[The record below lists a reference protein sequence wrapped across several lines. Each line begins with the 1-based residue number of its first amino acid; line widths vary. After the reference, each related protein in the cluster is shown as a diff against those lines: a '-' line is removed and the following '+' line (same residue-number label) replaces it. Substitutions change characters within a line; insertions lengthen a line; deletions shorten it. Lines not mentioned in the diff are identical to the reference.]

1 MTDYVMIR
9 GDRLTVAKYMLEDDF
24 IAELGSDRARLVLYV
39 HEDKPTEITYGP
51 TIDSLDIPKELISRL
66 RELGIE
72 RLYDF
77 QWEAYK
83 SIINGYDTAIMAGT
97 GVGKTE
103 AFLLPLISLS
113 LNRGVKAI
121 IMYPTKALAR
131 DQMIRIQKYITPL
144 GMSVL
149 PYDGDTSSDI
159 RSKVYASPPN
169 ILITNPDMISETLT
183 HVSKFREILREYG
196 LIVLDD
202 FHIYN
207 GVFGAHVHYVL
218 KRMSRFMRNPQ
229 YVVSTATVGNPTEFA
244 KRLLGIDDI
253 RLIQGP
259 EGRRGITRHL
269 LVRPI
274 SRGRVAEA
282 AELAVTCVRR
292 GMKCL
297 VFADS
302 HRFVEL
308 IKRLVDKRGV
318 GDRVRVHRAGLTIEE
333 RHEVEDGFKQ
343 GRYLVLLATPTLE
356 MGIDIGDVDTA
367 VMATI
372 PPSYSKYLQRS
383 GRVGRRGQLS
393 YVIQVLGDD
402 PMSTYYSSSPR
413 EFYARKP
420 EDLYVEERNDEIARR
435 HCLLM
440 TYEKPVRSGSVDI
453 YCEEILKSLVN
464 DGLVEVRGNYYV
476 VTEKGREV
484 VRATRGIRGIGDV
497 VKILSDGKRA
507 IGFRELPM
515 ALRELHEGAVYL
527 HGGRVYEVYKFDID
541 GRRAFVKRLPDDY
554 DLYTT
559 ALYYSE
565 PSINE
570 VLEEGS
576 IHAIPYQYAKLTIRE
591 VVYGYL
597 VKRFSSNEVVERRE
611 FRQPLSYEFRTK
623 GIVIYAPFI
632 TFSPFENIDIVER
645 GKAYHAAEHIMIMV
659 GENVIGAG
667 PTDMGGISYPTGHII
682 IYDSY
687 PGGSGATKM
696 LLSRIDD
703 VLRISLDVLTHCTCV
718 DGCPKCV
725 YSPYCGNDNHY
736 LSRRNAI
743 RVIDAI
749 LRGMSSKITEIPSI
763 TGEPYD

>member
-1 MTDYVMIR
+1 MIK
-9 GDRLTVAKYMLEDDF
+9 GDRLTVAKYMLEDEF
-24 IAELGSDRARLVLYV
+24 ISELGSDRARMILYV
-39 HEDKPTEITYGP
+39 HEDKPSEISYGP
-51 TIDSLDIPKELISRL
+51 SIDSLDLPKEFLNNL
-66 RELGIE
+66 RELGVE

-77 QWEAYK
+77 QWLAYQ
-83 SIINGYDTAIMAGT
+83 SIVNGNNTAIMAGT

-103 AFLLPLISLS
+103 AFLLPIISLI
-113 LNRGVKAI
+113 LKREMKAI

-131 DQMIRIQKYITPL
+131 DQLIRIQRYLSPVDL
-144 GMSVL
+144 SVL
-149 PYDGDTSSDI
+149 PYDGDVPSDI
-159 RSKVYASPPN
+159 RSRVYSSPPHV
-169 ILITNPDMISETLT
+169 LITNPDMISEALT
-183 HVSKFREILREYG
+183 YVNKFREVVKDYSIV
-196 LIVLDD
+196 VLDD
-202 FHIYN
+202 FHVYN
-207 GVFGAHVHYVL
+207 GVFGAQVHYVL
-218 KRMSRFMRNPQ
+218 KRVTRFMKSPQ
-229 YVVSTATVGNPTEFA
+229 YVVSTATVGNPVDFA
-244 KRLLGIDDI
+244 KRLLGVNDI
-253 RLIQGP
+253 TLIQGP
-259 EGRRGITRHL
+259 EGRRGITRHIL
-269 LVRPI
+269 IKPI
-274 SRGRVAEA
+274 SRSRLTEA
-282 AELAVTCVRR
+282 AELTINCVRR

-308 IKRLVDKRGV
+308 IKRLVDKRGI

-333 RHEVEDGFKQ
+333 RHEVEDGFKE
-343 GRYLVLLATPTLE
+343 GKYLVLLATPTLE
-356 MGIDIGDVDTA
+356 MGIDIGDVDVA

-402 PMSTYYSSSPR
+402 PMSTYYSSNPR
-413 EFYARKP
+413 DFYNRRP
-420 EDLYVEERNDEIARR
+420 EDLYVEEKNDDIARK

-440 TYEKPVRSGSVDI
+440 AYEKPVRSGSVDI
-453 YCEEILKSLVN
+453 YCEEVLKSLVR

-476 VTEKGREV
+476 VSDKGREL
-484 VRATRGIRGIGDV
+484 VRSIHGIRGIGDTI
-497 VKILSDGKRA
+497 KIKSDGKKT

-515 ALRELHEGAVYL
+515 ALRELHEGAIYL
-527 HGGRVYEVYKFDID
+527 HGGRVYEVYKLDL
-541 GRRAFVKRLPDDY
+541 GSRVAYVRRLPDDY

-565 PSINE
+565 PRVDE
-570 VLEEGS
+570 VLEDGK
-576 IHAIPYQYAKLTIRE
+576 IHSVPYQYARLTIRE
-591 VVYGYL
+591 IVYGYV
-597 VKRFSSNEVVERRE
+597 VKRFSSGEVVEKRE

-623 GIVIYAPFI
+623 GIIIYAPFI
-632 TFSPFENIDIVER
+632 TFSPFENVDMIER

-696 LLSRIDD
+696 LLARIDD
-703 VLRISLDVLTHCTCV
+703 VLRISLDVLTHCTCI

-736 LSRRNAI
+736 LSRRNAAK
-743 RVIDAI
+743 VVDAI
-749 LRGMSSKITEIPSI
+749 LKGASSRITELP
-763 TGEPYD
+763 TGNSYD